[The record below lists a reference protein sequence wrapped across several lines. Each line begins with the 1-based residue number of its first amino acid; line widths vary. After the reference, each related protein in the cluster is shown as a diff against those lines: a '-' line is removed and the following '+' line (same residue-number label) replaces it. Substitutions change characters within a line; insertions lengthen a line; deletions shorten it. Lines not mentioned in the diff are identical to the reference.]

1 MVSVRSTKYPVCV
14 YTERRSVRRFNKVN
28 GVVSDF
34 RFDSWFFFFF
44 FLFAA
49 LNNYII
55 IWMILKKEKKKHR
68 QREKAYRTRNVEH
81 RPLSILCVF
90 EFRLIL
96 GEHLIS
102 PIYMTIA
109 A

>member
-1 MVSVRSTKYPVCV
+1 
-14 YTERRSVRRFNKVN
+14 
-28 GVVSDF
+28 
-34 RFDSWFFFFF
+34 
-44 FLFAA
+44 
-49 LNNYII
+49 
-55 IWMILKKEKKKHR
+55 MILKKEKKNTDEAHTT